1 MIDIHPPHE
10 AAHTWK
16 DFFIHIATIVVGLI
30 IAVGL
35 EQTIELIHHHHQI
48 TETREALHH
57 ERLENYA
64 RLQHYVKLFHQ
75 ASASQQADMAI
86 LISLQ
91 HPSPNP
97 TLAANHLHWAI
108 NRNQFETSAWQTAQS
123 SGVLTLMPP
132 NEVLADQ
139 NIYTALQDISNQNDL
154 EWLAL
159 NDALRFTFS
168 TPEASQLTPA
178 QLTEEITLMQKLMT
192 RQYLRGNFMGY
203 PHRLDPNFVP
213 GPSELEQST
222 FHHFQDTTH
231 DTPVGH

>member
-1 MIDIHPPHE
+1 MIDIQPPEHTP
-10 AAHTWK
+10 HTWK

-64 RLQHYVKLFHQ
+64 RLQNYVKLFRQ
-75 ASASQQADMAI
+75 SSASQQADMAI

-91 HPSPNP
+91 HPSPNAS
-97 TLAANHLHWAI
+97 LATNHLHWAI
-108 NRNQFETSAWQTAQS
+108 ARNQFETSAWQTAQS

-132 NEVLADQ
+132 AEVLANQ
-139 NIYTALQDISNQNDL
+139 NIYTALHDISNQNEL

-159 NDALRFTFS
+159 NDAVRFTFS
-168 TPEASQLTPA
+168 TPHAADLTPA

-203 PHRLDPNFVP
+203 PHHLDPNFTP
-213 GPSELEQST
+213 GPSELDQAT
-222 FHHFQDTTH
+222 FHHFIDTTH
-231 DTPVGH
+231 DTPVSH